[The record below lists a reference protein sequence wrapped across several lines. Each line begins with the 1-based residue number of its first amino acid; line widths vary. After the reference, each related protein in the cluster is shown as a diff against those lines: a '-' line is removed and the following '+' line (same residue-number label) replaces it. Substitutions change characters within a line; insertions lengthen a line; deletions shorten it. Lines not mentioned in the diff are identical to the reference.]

1 MAQFKYSLAKKGKI
15 VCDGCGKKTA
25 VPYIE
30 NETGNEVQGAM
41 RCDREQNCGYHKK
54 PESNDVIFTPIR
66 YDLPKKET
74 NYLSLQLVEKHFL
87 EKDCNLITF
96 LKTKFDN
103 NQIKKVRFDYLLSS
117 KNQNTIFWQIDQ
129 LERVRTGKIME
140 YNQETGKRIKDEN
153 GKAHIN
159 WVHYNPENEY
169 NLKQCLFGLHL
180 TKEDKTK
187 TIAIVESEKSAVI
200 MSIFVPDFLWLA
212 TGSFNGFKIE
222 YLQSIKLRKIIAFPD
237 KGCFNDFYNKS
248 GDLIVG
254 WKNRALEMNNF
265 GYNITVSDLIENEDC
280 ENGLDITDL
289 YLKEKI

>member
-15 VCDGCGKKTA
+15 ICDGCGKKTA
-25 VPYIE
+25 VSYIE
-30 NETGNEVQGAM
+30 TETGNQVQGAM

-54 PESNDVIFTPIR
+54 PESNDVIFVPIK

-103 NQIKKVRFDYLLSS
+103 NQIKKARFDYLLSS
-117 KNQNTIFWQIDQ
+117 IQNNTIFWQIDQ
-129 LERVRTGKIME
+129 IERVRSGKIME
-140 YNQETGKRIKDEN
+140 YNTTTGKRIKDSD

-159 WVHYNPENEY
+159 WMHKQPF

-180 TKEDKTK
+180 TKEEKSK
-187 TIAIVESEKSAVI
+187 TIAIVESEKTAVI
-200 MSIFVPDFLWLA
+200 MSLFVPEFLWLA

-222 YLQSIKLRKIIAFPD
+222 YLQSVKLRKIIAFPD

-248 GDLIVG
+248 DDLIIG